1 MRSGSKDGSEN
12 ERIELSIPPLDL
24 LRLRLFVG
32 DRGVLR
38 DESEDAEFGFDV

>member
-1 MRSGSKDGSEN
+1 MRTGSEDGGEN
-12 ERIELSIPPLDL
+12 ERVELSIPPLDL

-32 DRGVLR
+32 DRRVLG